1 MSLDPVM
8 DDALAALET
17 RVVRAVEL
25 IGALRR
31 ERDELRQTVAEL
43 EERVQATSGSVD
55 PAERRAIEERL
66 ERSESERQRLAV
78 ERKNLTQRVEA
89 ILARLEY
96 LESESVAH

>member
-1 MSLDPVM
+1 MSLDPLM

-17 RVVRAVEL
+17 RVVRAVEM

-31 ERDELRQTVAEL
+31 ERDALRQKVAEL
-43 EERVQATSGSVD
+43 ETQVRSTAGSID
-55 PAERRAIEERL
+55 PAERQALEERL
-66 ERSESERQRLAV
+66 ERSESERQRLAA